1 MADLNPL
8 PEVSEAKASSLR
20 KYFYEYVVIALVIA
34 VCTLFGMY
42 YNTNNYIVHTLTDVV
57 SKTNSVV
64 EKNTDVIQNLKQH

>member
-1 MADLNPL
+1 MENINPI

-42 YNTNNYIVHTLTDVV
+42 YNLNNFVLHTMNDTVNH
-57 SKTNSVV
+57 NSNVI
-64 EKNTDVIQNLKQH
+64 EKNSDIINSIKNK

>member
-1 MADLNPL
+1 MDNLNPL

-42 YNTNNYIVHTLTDVV
+42 YNINNFVVHTMNDAINR
-57 SKTNSVV
+57 NSNVI
-64 EKNTDVIQNLKQH
+64 EKNNDIINSIKH